1 MARRRETVQK
11 KAGWLKARA
20 KHREAFIMCMKGDT
34 LQEIAK
40 KLGYKHES
48 GAKCAL
54 DAAVNLWDQEG
65 QEFMK
70 TAALASLQNKLRQ
83 LDAILDTAEKD
94 TVKLNAIEGFRKY
107 IETINRM
114 IGLNAAE
121 KVEISGEPVIKLV
134 GDQWDKI

>member
-1 MARRRETVQK
+1 MRCRETTTK
-11 KAGWLKARA
+11 KSGWLKARA
-20 KHREAFIMCMKGDT
+20 KHREAFIMCMNGST
-34 LQEIAK
+34 LQEIAD

-48 GAKCAL
+48 GAKVAL
-54 DAAVNLWDQEG
+54 DAAVDLWDQEG

-70 TAALASLQNKLRQ
+70 TAALKSLQNKLRQ
-83 LDAILDTAEKD
+83 LDVILDTAEKD
-94 TVKLNAIEGFRKY
+94 TVKLNAIEGYRKY

-121 KVEISGEPVIKLV
+121 KVEISGEPIIKLV